1 MEEAKPA
8 FARRL
13 NEAFDALGIPQK
25 QKGRYTA
32 LAKLFSVTP
41 VAARDW
47 CEGASYPSLE
57 KLVQILQTVRKSA
70 DWLLFGRGATDEQ
83 LIRPEWI
90 GPSEPAAHEPGDMA
104 FERSWLAR
112 SVGSDE
118 VALVA
123 IGSDAMEPT
132 LQRGDCVLI
141 DFSAQSIRDSG
152 LYAFDFPGEQPA
164 LVRRILRQ
172 VDGAVEVMC
181 DNPAYRSQSV
191 RATVRDGTLCDAAGN
206 ALPVRVA
213 GRVVLHLRS
222 RIG

>member
-1 MEEAKPA
+1 MDEAKSA

-13 NEAFDALGIPQK
+13 NDAFDAIGIPKK

-32 LAKLFSVTP
+32 LSKLFSVTP

-47 CEGASYPSLE
+47 CEAASYPSLE

-70 DWLLFGRGATDEQ
+70 DWVLFGRGGAEEQ
-83 LIRPEWI
+83 LIRPPWI
-90 GPSEPAAHEPGDMA
+90 GPSEAADHEPGDMA
-104 FERSWLAR
+104 FERSWLLR
-112 SVGSDE
+112 CVGSDH
-118 VALVA
+118 VALLA

-132 LQRGDCVLI
+132 LLRGDCVLI
-141 DFSAQSIRDSG
+141 DRAAQVVGDSG
-152 LYAFDFPGEQPA
+152 LYAFDLSGDQPTV
-164 LVRRILRQ
+164 VRRILRQ

-191 RATVRDGTLCDAAGN
+191 RATVREGALHDAGGN

-213 GRVVLHLRS
+213 GRVALHLRT